1 MCKKCTEITWS
12 SKLRKFSITWNKC
25 ASASIRERGK
35 GQTYTHITYTQVIC
49 CQVSICLVK
58 LLRSRWSTKIDGEH
72 KINMS
77 SCTFTFG
84 LSVNNASQH
93 WLNPWQ
99 LVFNRHMQA
108 ICARWIVPNGKAA
121 SFQQKNQWWETINKY
136 ESPPLSLCLLSAE
149 NIMRSI
155 ELFVLFANSTIP
167 FVMWKRSFWMLWS
180 LINAQKAALCR
191 ETLLSLLA

>member
-1 MCKKCTEITWS
+1 MCKCIHS
-12 SKLRKFSITWNKC
+12 RK
-25 ASASIRERGK
+25 RK
-35 GQTYTHITYTQVIC
+35 GPNSNTHITYTQVIC
-49 CQVSICLVK
+49 CQVSICSVK

-121 SFQQKNQWWETINKY
+121 SFQQKNQWWETINNY
-136 ESPPLSLCLLSAE
+136 ESPHWAYVYYPLK
-149 NIMRSI
+149 IMRSI

-180 LINAQKAALCR
+180 LINAQKAAL
-191 ETLLSLLA
+191 

>member
-1 MCKKCTEITWS
+1 MQVHPFEKEERA
-12 SKLRKFSITWNKC
+12 KL
-25 ASASIRERGK
+25 
-35 GQTYTHITYTQVIC
+35 THTYTQVIC

-121 SFQQKNQWWETINKY
+121 SFQQKNQWWETMNKY

-149 NIMRSI
+149 NY
-155 ELFVLFANSTIP
+155 EVHWAFCAFCEFHYTICN
-167 FVMWKRSFWMLWS
+167 VKEVIL
-180 LINAQKAALCR
+180 NALKPH
-191 ETLLSLLA
+191 